1 MLYIGK
7 SSIKIVWSF
16 LAGLFVYYASSA
28 DRWGGLGK
36 GVGIQNFEL
45 HAFRAAF
52 QMVLFQ
58 YYPKILVTSPA
69 IGCQDCKKNFTWMN
83 KNAETEVTLS
93 ENLKGPD
100 HTDGMIQKVSSKI
113 SSGCEKT
120 TYAEKYMLFKKF
132 IQSAL
137 DRLGVH
143 CLKEVDL
150 AGLWKKNEPFAELIG
165 PYWSLRDASGLV
177 LETILPL
184 DRLQEQGNSLKV
196 LMLPIFDPALSPG
209 NVALISW
216 KI

>member
-1 MLYIGK
+1 
-7 SSIKIVWSF
+7 
-16 LAGLFVYYASSA
+16 
-28 DRWGGLGK
+28 
-36 GVGIQNFEL
+36 
-45 HAFRAAF
+45 
-52 QMVLFQ
+52 
-58 YYPKILVTSPA
+58 
-69 IGCQDCKKNFTWMN
+69 MN

>member
-7 SSIKIVWSF
+7 SSIKI
-16 LAGLFVYYASSA
+16 SA

-69 IGCQDCKKNFTWMN
+69 IGCQGKAFAANKIEGHWNYYLSLSPKDCKKNFTWMN

-150 AGLWKKNEPFAELIG
+150 AGLWKKNEPFAVTPAISLILFFLHLR
-165 PYWSLRDASGLV
+165 PYLTLTCTLEDCLRDAKYFVERKDKCYMITSV
-177 LETILPL
+177 T
-184 DRLQEQGNSLKV
+184 
-196 LMLPIFDPALSPG
+196 
-209 NVALISW
+209 
-216 KI
+216 